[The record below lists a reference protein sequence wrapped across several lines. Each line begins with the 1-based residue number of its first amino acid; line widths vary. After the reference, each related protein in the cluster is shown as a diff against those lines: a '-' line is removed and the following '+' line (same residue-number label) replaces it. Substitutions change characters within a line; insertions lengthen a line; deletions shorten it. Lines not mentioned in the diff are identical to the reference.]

1 MAPKPDTKI
10 AGALA
15 SVPLFAGC
23 NKKQL
28 RTVAA
33 SGKMLKRKEGAAIVE
48 AGASGIAFF
57 VLMSGSADVIKD
69 GERVASLM
77 PGDFFGE
84 MSLMLDETRNA
95 EVVASTDA
103 ELFTF
108 TRWAFKSLVTTNPAI
123 SLVIMKTLA
132 ARQAAG

>member
-1 MAPKPDTKI
+1 MAPKPDAKI
-10 AGALA
+10 AATLA
-15 SVPLFAGC
+15 NVPLFAGC
-23 NKKQL
+23 TKKQL
-28 RTVAA
+28 RTVSA
-33 SGKMLKRKEGAAIVE
+33 SGKTLKRKDGAPIVQE
-48 AGASGIAFF
+48 GASGIAFF
-57 VLMSGSADVIKD
+57 VLMSGSADVIRGGD
-69 GERVASLM
+69 RVASLL

-95 EVVASTDA
+95 EVVATSDA